1 MKVNYHTH
9 TKRCH
14 HAFGSDEEYI
24 LAAIKGGYKVLGFS
38 DHSPWKYDSDFTGRI
53 RMPLSDFEDY
63 YTSLTRLKEKGV
75 LIFLDDFGKGYT
87 SFGDLSDFDIN
98 IVKIDKS
105 ITQNATN
112 QAGFLILKNI
122 IRTAHDLG
130 FKTLCEG
137 IETEENKKIVVDAGC
152 DMLQGYYFYRPMP
165 VTQLETLFEEQ

>member
-1 MKVNYHTH
+1 ML
-9 TKRCH
+9 
-14 HAFGSDEEYI
+14 I
-24 LAAIKGGYKVLGFS
+24 L
-38 DHSPWKYDSDFTGRI
+38 
-53 RMPLSDFEDY
+53 
-63 YTSLTRLKEKGV
+63 
-75 LIFLDDFGKGYT
+75 LDDFGKGYT

-137 IETEENKKIVVDAGC
+137 IETDAQKKIAVEAGC
-152 DMLQGYYFYRPMP
+152 DMLQGYYFYRPMS
-165 VTQLETLFEEQ
+165 VIQFETLIDK